1 MEKGNI
7 NFVAIDFETM
17 TPELT
22 SACAVGMVQVVN
34 GVIMQK
40 FYSLIKPYPDERTE
54 RNTFV
59 HGITEEMVENAPTWD
74 IVFPVLR
81 SFAQSGC
88 IACHNEGTEANILS
102 RLAEVYNIDMPGYQI
117 IDTMQLLPGNNS
129 LKKMCRVD
137 GN

>member
-88 IACHNEGTEANILS
+88 IACHHEG
-102 RLAEVYNIDMPGYQI
+102 
-117 IDTMQLLPGNNS
+117 
-129 LKKMCRVD
+129 LKLTYSQD
-137 GN
+137 